1 LPLESHF
8 QNDLSKKTKH
18 YIKHASQ
25 IKLHGKTLTTWVPHY
40 YALPMTINWWKIW
53 LDVVENKSHLD
64 DLILNWMQFHLIWIQ
79 ILKLKWIELTT
90 IFFSFGFHM
99 VDILIE
105 ISIELNQIGF
115 IELFS

>member
-1 LPLESHF
+1 MNLP
-8 QNDLSKKTKH
+8 N
-18 YIKHASQ
+18 A
-25 IKLHGKTLTTWVPHY
+25 TW
-40 YALPMTINWWKIW
+40 IECNSIEFEFKF
-53 LDVVENKSHLD
+53 
-64 DLILNWMQFHLIWIQ
+64 LNWS
-79 ILKLKWIELTT
+79 ELNT